1 MSDSR
6 PKWAKCI
13 SVFRGAKTPPDGAA
27 LTYMAYIR
35 EYPPGTSS
43 YEGSNNS
50 GYAIKPKKTVE
61 RQADTETQ
69 WNKGESQP
77 GERRGKRVI

>member
-1 MSDSR
+1 
-6 PKWAKCI
+6 
-13 SVFRGAKTPPDGAA
+13 
-27 LTYMAYIR
+27 MAYIR

-43 YEGSNNS
+43 YEGINNS
-50 GYAIKPKKTVE
+50 GYAIKPKKPVE
-61 RQADTETQ
+61 READTETQ